1 MTRLIDKTVD
11 ILSFQVQT
19 EPAVMSLLEVVWSYS
34 DWILVAA
41 LLMGAIYTLGTWNY
55 DYFSK
60 QNIPYV
66 KPIPFLGNMAP
77 VFFGKTSNTHN
88 VNRLYWSHRGQR
100 VTGTFHYG
108 QPSTYIND
116 PELIK
121 TIMIKDFDHFTDH
134 HFGVSPDRDELFTE
148 TLILLRGFALATPV
162 LMDSIWLKER
172 SKTSIRLRVSYIL
185 VCVLVVNSTVTGQ
198 CHIQIL
204 RAVQHPSH
212 EMTDQRQRW
221 REMRTLLTQT
231 FTSSKMKN
239 MFGLVLNCGQQMA
252 EFLEGKLSKHDNNV
266 CTLEMKDFF
275 SRYANDIIATSAFGV
290 SVDSFNNPKNEFYL
304 VGKQLTN
311 FKSWRLLWLKI
322 PFLAPSVSKFIYEL
336 VDDTLRTRERKGII
350 RPDMIHLLM
359 QARKGELEEATEDGV
374 DTSNNDLTDKDIAA
388 QVTQFFFAGFDTSS
402 NLLSFS
408 SYLLA
413 VHKEVQG
420 RLQEEIDTMLIK
432 SGGKILYEELQA
444 QKYLDMV
451 VSEVLRIY
459 PPFDSIDRMCTKP
472 YTIPASGDQPA
483 VTFRKGDMLEF
494 PFYGIQ
500 RDEEFF
506 PDPDRFDPERFS
518 DENKHKIKP
527 FTFLAFGAGPRN
539 CIGNRFALMSAKIA
553 LAVLLSKFNFKVV
566 DKTSIPIRLSN
577 KLASLDPKGGI
588 WLGLELRNK

>member
-1 MTRLIDKTVD
+1 MERERRSVVRYI
-11 ILSFQVQT
+11 SQT
-19 EPAVMSLLEVVWSYS
+19 EPAIMSLLEVVWSYS
-34 DWILVAA
+34 DWILVAV
-41 LLMGAIYTLGTWNY
+41 LLMSAMYILGTWNY
-55 DYFSK
+55 NYFSK
-60 QNIPYV
+60 QNILYV
-66 KPIPFLGNMAP
+66 KPVPFLGNMAP
-77 VFFGKTSNTHN
+77 VFFGKMSNTDN
-88 VNRLYWSHRGQR
+88 VNRLYRAHRGQR
-100 VTGTFHYG
+100 VTGTFQYG
-108 QPSTYIND
+108 KPSTYIND

-121 TIMIKDFDHFTDH
+121 TITIQDFDHFTDH
-134 HFGVSPDRDELFTE
+134 HFGVQPERDQLFTE
-148 TLILLRGFALATPV
+148 TLIFLRG
-162 LMDSIWLKER
+162 
-172 SKTSIRLRVSYIL
+172 
-185 VCVLVVNSTVTGQ
+185 
-198 CHIQIL
+198 
-204 RAVQHPSH
+204 
-212 EMTDQRQRW
+212 QRW

-239 MFGLVLNCGQQMA
+239 MFGLVLHSGQQMA
-252 EFLEGKLSKHDNNV
+252 EFLEGKLSKHGRLFMYFKTTFESYLACSHNLTDNNV
-266 CTLEMKDFF
+266 YTLEMKDFF
-275 SRYANDIIATSAFGV
+275 SRYANDVIATSAFGI

-304 VGKQLTN
+304 AGKQLTD
-311 FKSWRLLWLKI
+311 FGSWRFLVNVMFTSLSKLLKI
-322 PFLAPSVSKFIYEL
+322 SFLPPSICKFIYEL
-336 VDDTLRTRERKGII
+336 VDDTLRTREREGII

-359 QARKGELEEATEDGV
+359 NARKGELDEATEDGV
-374 DTSNNDLTDKDIAA
+374 DTSNNSSTLGRSSKIDLTDKDIAA

-413 VHKEVQG
+413 VHQEVQG

-451 VSEVLRIY
+451 VSEVLRMY
-459 PPFDSIDRMCTKP
+459 PPFGSMDRMCTKP

-494 PFYGIQ
+494 PYYGIQ

-527 FTFLAFGAGPRN
+527 FTLLAFGAGPRS

-566 DKTSIPIRLSN
+566 EKTSIPLHLSN
-577 KLASLDPKGGI
+577 KLASLEPKGGI
-588 WLGLELRNK
+588 WLGLELKNK

>member
-1 MTRLIDKTVD
+1 MF
-11 ILSFQVQT
+11 LSYLC
-19 EPAVMSLLEVVWSYS
+19 S
-34 DWILVAA
+34 
-41 LLMGAIYTLGTWNY
+41 
-55 DYFSK
+55 
-60 QNIPYV
+60 
-66 KPIPFLGNMAP
+66 
-77 VFFGKTSNTHN
+77 HN
-88 VNRLYWSHRGQR
+88 
-100 VTGTFHYG
+100 
-108 QPSTYIND
+108 
-116 PELIK
+116 
-121 TIMIKDFDHFTDH
+121 
-134 HFGVSPDRDELFTE
+134 
-148 TLILLRGFALATPV
+148 
-162 LMDSIWLKER
+162 
-172 SKTSIRLRVSYIL
+172 
-185 VCVLVVNSTVTGQ
+185 
-198 CHIQIL
+198 
-204 RAVQHPSH
+204 
-212 EMTDQRQRW
+212 
-221 REMRTLLTQT
+221 LT
-231 FTSSKMKN
+231 
-239 MFGLVLNCGQQMA
+239 
-252 EFLEGKLSKHDNNV
+252 DNNV
-266 CTLEMKDFF
+266 YTLEMKDFF

-311 FKSWRLLWLKI
+311 FKSWRLLVNVMFSSLSQASAHIKCNVYFMYLNNTIYYQWLNI
-322 PFLAPSVSKFIYEL
+322 SFLAPSISKFIYEL

-359 QARKGELEEATEDGV
+359 QARKGELEEATKDGV
-374 DTSNNDLTDKDIAA
+374 DTSKNGSTLGRSSKLDLTDKDIAA

-413 VHKEVQG
+413 VHQEVQC
-420 RLQEEIDTMLIK
+420 RLQKEIDTMLIK

-472 YTIPASGDQPA
+472 YTIPASGDQPT

-500 RDEEFF
+500 RDERFF

-539 CIGNRFALMSAKIA
+539 CIGNRFALMSAKIT

-566 DKTSIPIRLSN
+566 EKTSIPLRLSN
-577 KLASLDPKGGI
+577 KLGSLDPKGGI